1 MHNVTESR
9 SCHVCSGSNLEY
21 VFEAPGLPL
30 TGLYIRDDMS
40 AEVPRY
46 DQALMY
52 CMDCGHG
59 QLRNLIP
66 AELLYDSTYTHRTSS
81 SPIATRGNDFFSD
94 QLKVIT
100 NGRKYKS
107 LLEVGCNDLYLLHKC
122 QDLADHLV
130 GVDPI
135 WAGRDHALNS
145 KTKVLGGFVEDIVV
159 GTHIDTAPDLIISA
173 HTFEHIHDLYG
184 QFSRLVDIAADGC
197 IFVIEM
203 PCFETAVRLRR
214 FDQVFHQHIQ
224 YLSLSSMRRLVERL
238 GCSFIGHV
246 FNHHYWGG
254 TLMFWFEKRRAKT
267 SVGKSGHE
275 PLQLQNVTKAY
286 SEFRDALG
294 SAHEQAVSL
303 KETCFGFG
311 AAQMLPIL
319 AYHMESDLGFMQA
332 ILDDNQERWMSRLPG
347 VKPLIRGL
355 QENELTDAAVM
366 ITALD
371 SARPIVKRLLGLNPR
386 RILYPLHNF

>member
-1 MHNVTESR
+1 MSNASESR
-9 SCHVCSGSNLEY
+9 FCHVCGGGNLEC
-21 VFEAPGLPL
+21 VFDAPGLPL
-30 TGLYIRDDMS
+30 TGLYIRDGMS
-40 AEVPRY
+40 VEVPKY

-66 AELLYDSTYTHRTSS
+66 AEVLYDSTYTHRTSS
-81 SPIATRGNDFFSD
+81 SPIATRGNDFFSV
-94 QLKVIT
+94 QLRTIT

-107 LLEVGCNDLYLLHKC
+107 LLEVGCNDLYLLHKS
-122 QDLADHLV
+122 QDLADRLV

-159 GTHIDTAPDLIISA
+159 GTHIETPPDLIISA
-173 HTFEHIHDLYG
+173 HTFEHIHDIYG
-184 QFSRLVDIAADGC
+184 QLSRLVNIAADRC
-197 IFVIEM
+197 LFVIEM
-203 PCFETAVRLRR
+203 PCFDTAVRLRR

-246 FNHHYWGG
+246 FNHQYWGG
-254 TLMFWFEKRRAKT
+254 TLMFWFEKGQAK
-267 SVGKSGHE
+267 SSIGKIGHDQM
-275 PLQLQNVTKAY
+275 QLRLVSKAY
-286 SEFRDALG
+286 SEFRDSLRTAR
-294 SAHEQAVSL
+294 EQAASL
-303 KETCFGFG
+303 GEPCYGFG
-311 AAQMLPIL
+311 AAQMLPVL
-319 AYHMESDLGFMQA
+319 AYHMESDLGFMEA
-332 ILDDNQERWMSRLPG
+332 ILDDNQDRWMSRLPG
-347 VKPLIRGL
+347 VKPMIRGL
-355 QENELTDAAVM
+355 KENELTDAAVM

-371 SARPIVKRLLGLNPR
+371 SARPIARRLLGLNPR

>member
-1 MHNVTESR
+1 MSKVTESC
-9 SCHVCSGSNLEY
+9 SCHVCSGSNLEF

-30 TGLYIRDDMS
+30 TGLYIREGIS
-40 AEVPRY
+40 VQVPKY

-66 AELLYDSTYTHRTSS
+66 AEVLYDSTYTHRTST
-81 SPIATRGNDFFSD
+81 SPIAIRGNDFFSE
-94 QLKVIT
+94 QLQVIT
-100 NGRKYKS
+100 NGRRYKS

-122 QDLADHLV
+122 QGLADSLV

-135 WAGRDHALNS
+135 WMGRDHALNS

-159 GTHIDTAPDLIISA
+159 GRHIDTPPDLIISA
-173 HTFEHIHDLYG
+173 HTFEHIHDIYG
-184 QFSRLVDIAADGC
+184 QLSKLVDIASDRC
-197 IFVIEM
+197 LFVIEM
-203 PCFETAVRLRR
+203 PCFDTTIRLRR

-238 GCSFIGHV
+238 GCGFVGHV
-246 FNHHYWGG
+246 FNYQYWGG
-254 TLMFWFEKRRAKT
+254 TLIFWFEKGQTKLSAGETKR
-267 SVGKSGHE
+267 E
-275 PLQLQNVTKAY
+275 PLQLQDVKRAY

-294 SAHEQAVSL
+294 FAYEQAVSL
-303 KETCFGFG
+303 GEVCFGFG

-319 AYHMESDLGFMQA
+319 AYHMQSDLGFMEA
-332 ILDDNQERWMSRLPG
+332 ILDDNQERWTSRLPG

-355 QENELTDAAVM
+355 KDNELTDAAVM

-371 SARPIVKRLLGLNPR
+371 SARPIARRLLGLNPR